1 MKDKWS
7 SLKLKLY
14 LFSSTKADK
23 GQDQKHLTVKEKK
36 VRIFTGPPTYV
47 YLLMTRINPYGVKTE
62 PAEFCKSLENYKQS
76 YKNNFNE
83 EGKETRP
90 VQTRRPGP
98 SGSQGQLSPPVKSTL

>member
-1 MKDKWS
+1 
-7 SLKLKLY
+7 
-14 LFSSTKADK
+14 
-23 GQDQKHLTVKEKK
+23 
-36 VRIFTGPPTYV
+36 
-47 YLLMTRINPYGVKTE
+47 MTRINPYGVKTE

-98 SGSQGQLSPPVKSTL
+98 SGSQGQLSPPVKSTLWEGQSKASSPEKRKQTINLK